1 YRRALALPALAVVL
15 AFSGALT
22 VALALSFAQVN
33 YAHPLASPSTVIV
46 STGFFRFK
54 DVTEYNYLFL
64 GRQLAFGLISG
75 ILIAL
80 VGTSL
85 TFGVKWWRQRS
96 SSLSITAIILTA
108 FATALL
114 GVYVW
119 GMIASIAPTSG
130 WGFGVG
136 MGVTMVWR
144 GLAIG
149 SVLGLGVSA
158 SVPIWRTAVK
168 AWLQAR

>member
-1 YRRALALPALAVVL
+1 
-15 AFSGALT
+15 
-22 VALALSFAQVN
+22 
-33 YAHPLASPSTVIV
+33 
-46 STGFFRFK
+46 
-54 DVTEYNYLFL
+54 
-64 GRQLAFGLISG
+64 
-75 ILIAL
+75 

-85 TFGVKWWRQRS
+85 TFGVKWGRQRS
-96 SSLSITAIILTA
+96 SSLSITAIILIA
-108 FATALL
+108 FGTALL

-130 WGFGVG
+130 WGFGFG

>member
-1 YRRALALPALAVVL
+1 
-15 AFSGALT
+15 
-22 VALALSFAQVN
+22 
-33 YAHPLASPSTVIV
+33 
-46 STGFFRFK
+46 
-54 DVTEYNYLFL
+54 VTEYNYLFL

-85 TFGVKWWRQRS
+85 TFGVKRRRQRS
-96 SSLSITAIILTA
+96 SSLSITAFILVA
-108 FATALL
+108 CGTALL

-119 GMIASIAPTSG
+119 AMIASIASASG
-130 WGFGVG
+130 WGFGFG

-149 SVLGLGVSA
+149 SVLGLGVGA

-168 AWLQAR
+168 ARLQTRIASPGI